1 MSIIPT
7 RTYDNPLFSGSSQ
20 ASHSPDVNLQYI
32 WDQGINSEAGG
43 WRPLN
48 TGDLLTVNI
57 EDAQINV
64 NLDKDEDSVNIY
76 TSENQS
82 INIESTDLD
91 IRDLA
96 NTTDSVNIYTNESQA
111 IKVESTD
118 LDVRD
123 LTSDTDFVSANL
135 QVGDVDVSDTNPVPS
150 FDPKTY
156 ISLTDSTDFDSA
168 DAGSS
173 SVSMDLH
180 PTASPSYS
188 KHGYIAHCYTG
199 ANNTFT
205 GNFIFEASMDEI
217 NWTPI
222 ETRTIESS
230 TDTTF
235 SYYDEFNFRYSRV
248 TFTGDANFT
257 GTCLLQEKHDL

>member
-1 MSIIPT
+1 MSTIPT
-7 RTYDNPLFSGSSQ
+7 RTYSNPLFSGSSQ

-32 WDQGINSEAGG
+32 WDQGINSNLGG

-91 IRDLA
+91 IR
-96 NTTDSVNIYTNESQA
+96 N
-111 IKVESTD
+111 
-118 LDVRD
+118 

-135 QVGDVDVSDTNPVPS
+135 QVGDVDVSDTNPVPTVN
-150 FDPKTY
+150 PKTY
-156 ISLTDSTDFDSA
+156 VSIEANKNL
-168 DAGSS
+168 SS
-173 SVSMDLH
+173 SSLGESSDSIDLH
-180 PTASPSYS
+180 PAESPSYI

-230 TDTTF
+230 ADTTF

-248 TFTGDANFT
+248 TFTGDSNFT

>member
-1 MSIIPT
+1 MSTIPT
-7 RTYDNPLFSGSSQ
+7 QTYDNPLFSGSSQ

-76 TSENQS
+76 TSENQA
-82 INIESTDLD
+82 IN
-91 IRDLA
+91 
-96 NTTDSVNIYTNESQA
+96 
-111 IKVESTD
+111 VESTD

-123 LTSDTDFVSANL
+123 LASDTDFVSANL

-156 ISLTDSTDFDSA
+156 ISFTDSTNFDSA
-168 DAGSS
+168 DLGSS
-173 SVSMDLH
+173 SASTDLH

-205 GNFIFEASMDEI
+205 GSFIFEASMDGA
-217 NWTPI
+217 NWASI

>member
-91 IRDLA
+91 IR
-96 NTTDSVNIYTNESQA
+96 N
-111 IKVESTD
+111 
-118 LDVRD
+118 

-135 QVGDVDVSDTNPVPS
+135 QVGDVDVSDTNPVPTVN
-150 FDPKTY
+150 PKTY
-156 ISLTDSTDFDSA
+156 VSIEANKNL
-168 DAGSS
+168 SS
-173 SVSMDLH
+173 SSLGESSDSIDLH
-180 PTASPSYS
+180 PAESPSYI

-199 ANNTFT
+199 ANNTFI

-230 TDTTF
+230 ADTTF

-248 TFTGDANFT
+248 TFTGDSNFT

>member
-1 MSIIPT
+1 MSTIPT
-7 RTYDNPLFSGSSQ
+7 RTYSNPLFSGSSQ

-32 WDQGINSEAGG
+32 WDQGINSNLGG

-91 IRDLA
+91 IR
-96 NTTDSVNIYTNESQA
+96 N
-111 IKVESTD
+111 
-118 LDVRD
+118 

-135 QVGDVDVSDTNPVPS
+135 QVGDVDVSNTNPVPMFS
-150 FDPKTY
+150 PNTY
-156 ISLTDSTDFDSA
+156 VSLESNTNFDSA
-168 DAGSS
+168 DNGTSS
-173 SVSMDLH
+173 TPVDLH
-180 PTASPSYS
+180 PSNSPSYI

-205 GNFIFEASMDEI
+205 GDFIFEVSMDNT

-222 ETRTIESS
+222 EKRTIQSS
-230 TDTTF
+230 SDTTF
-235 SYYDEFNFRYSRV
+235 SYYDEFNFRYSKV
-248 TFTGDANFT
+248 TFTGDSNFT

>member
-1 MSIIPT
+1 MSTIPT
-7 RTYDNPLFSGSSQ
+7 QTYSNPNFSGSSQ
-20 ASHSPDVNLQYI
+20 AANSPQVNLPYI
-32 WDQGINSEAGG
+32 WDGALNNAEGA
-43 WRPLN
+43 WRPTT
-48 TGDLLTVNI
+48 TGDFLTATI
-57 EDAQINV
+57 ENAQVNV
-64 NLDKDEDSVNIY
+64 NLDEDEDSVNIY
-76 TSENQS
+76 TNENQS
-82 INIESTDLD
+82 IRVESTDLD
-91 IRDLA
+91 IRNL
-96 NTTDSVNIYTNESQA
+96 NFGTDSVEVVQFNHGNLNA
-111 IKVESTD
+111 N
-118 LDVRD
+118 
-123 LTSDTDFVSANL
+123 ANL

-199 ANNTFT
+199 ANNTFA

-230 TDTTF
+230 ADTTF

>member
-1 MSIIPT
+1 MSTIPT
-7 RTYDNPLFSGSSQ
+7 KTYSNLLFSGSSQ

-32 WDQGINSEAGG
+32 WDQGINSNLGG

-48 TGDLLTVNI
+48 TGDLLTVTI

-76 TSENQS
+76 TSEGQS

-91 IRDLA
+91 IR
-96 NTTDSVNIYTNESQA
+96 N
-111 IKVESTD
+111 
-118 LDVRD
+118 
-123 LTSDTDFVSANL
+123 LTSNTDFVSANL
-135 QVGDVDVSDTNPVPS
+135 QVGDVDVSNTNPVPMFS
-150 FDPKTY
+150 PNTY
-156 ISLTDSTDFDSA
+156 VSLGSNTNFDSA
-168 DAGSS
+168 NNGTSS
-173 SVSMDLH
+173 TPVDLH
-180 PTASPSYS
+180 PSNSPSYI

-205 GNFIFEASMDEI
+205 GDFIFEVSMDNT

-222 ETRTIESS
+222 EKRTIQSS
-230 TDTTF
+230 SDTTF
-235 SYYDEFNFRYSRV
+235 SYYDEFNFRYSKV
-248 TFTGDANFT
+248 TFTGDSNFT

>member
-1 MSIIPT
+1 MSTIPT

-32 WDQGINSEAGG
+32 WDQGINSEVGG

-76 TSENQS
+76 TNENQA
-82 INIESTDLD
+82 IN
-91 IRDLA
+91 
-96 NTTDSVNIYTNESQA
+96 
-111 IKVESTD
+111 VESTD

-156 ISLTDSTDFDSA
+156 ISLTDSTNFDSA
-168 DAGSS
+168 DAASS
-173 SVSMDLH
+173 SASMDLH
-180 PTASPSYS
+180 PAESSSYT

-205 GNFIFEASMDEI
+205 GNFIFEASMDGI
-217 NWTPI
+217 NWAPI

-230 TDTTF
+230 ADTTF

-248 TFTGDANFT
+248 TFTGDSNFT

>member
-91 IRDLA
+91 IR
-96 NTTDSVNIYTNESQA
+96 N
-111 IKVESTD
+111 
-118 LDVRD
+118 

-173 SVSMDLH
+173 SASMDLH
-180 PTASPSYS
+180 PAASPSYS

-230 TDTTF
+230 ADTTF

-248 TFTGDANFT
+248 TFTGDSNFT

>member
-1 MSIIPT
+1 MSTIPT
-7 RTYDNPLFSGSSQ
+7 RTYHNPLFSGSSQ

-76 TSENQS
+76 TSENQA
-82 INIESTDLD
+82 IN
-91 IRDLA
+91 
-96 NTTDSVNIYTNESQA
+96 
-111 IKVESTD
+111 VESTD

-156 ISLTDSTDFDSA
+156 TSLTDSTNFDSA

-173 SVSMDLH
+173 STSMDLH
-180 PTASPSYS
+180 PAASPSYS

-205 GNFIFEASMDEI
+205 GNFIFEASMDGT

-230 TDTTF
+230 ADTTF

-248 TFTGDANFT
+248 TFTGDSNFI

>member
-1 MSIIPT
+1 MSTIPT
-7 RTYDNPLFSGSSQ
+7 QTYDNPLFSGSSQ

-76 TSENQS
+76 TNENQS
-82 INIESTDLD
+82 VRVESTDLD
-91 IRDLA
+91 IRNL
-96 NTTDSVNIYTNESQA
+96 NFGTDSVEVVQLTHDNLRTNANIQINNNDAS
-111 IKVESTD
+111 S
-118 LDVRD
+118 
-123 LTSDTDFVSANL
+123 S
-135 QVGDVDVSDTNPVPS
+135 NPVPS

-156 ISLTDSTDFDSA
+156 ISLTDSTNFDSA
-168 DAGSS
+168 DLGSS
-173 SVSMDLH
+173 SASTDLH

-205 GNFIFEASMDEI
+205 GSFIFEASMDGA
-217 NWTPI
+217 NWVSI

>member
-1 MSIIPT
+1 MSTIPT
-7 RTYDNPLFSGSSQ
+7 QTYDNPLFSGSSQ

-76 TSENQS
+76 TSENQA
-82 INIESTDLD
+82 IN
-91 IRDLA
+91 
-96 NTTDSVNIYTNESQA
+96 
-111 IKVESTD
+111 VESTD

-123 LTSDTDFVSANL
+123 LASDTDFVSANL
-135 QVGDVDVSDTNPVPS
+135 QVGDVDVSDANPVPS

-156 ISLTDSTDFDSA
+156 ISFIDSTNFDSA
-168 DAGSS
+168 DLGSS
-173 SVSMDLH
+173 SAPTDLH
-180 PTASPSYS
+180 PTASPSHS

-205 GNFIFEASMDEI
+205 GSFIFEASMDGA
-217 NWTPI
+217 NWASI

>member
-1 MSIIPT
+1 MSTIPT
-7 RTYDNPLFSGSSQ
+7 QTYDNPLFSGSSQ

-76 TSENQS
+76 TSENQA
-82 INIESTDLD
+82 IN
-91 IRDLA
+91 
-96 NTTDSVNIYTNESQA
+96 
-111 IKVESTD
+111 VESTD

-123 LTSDTDFVSANL
+123 LASDTDFVSANL

-156 ISLTDSTDFDSA
+156 ISLTDSTNFDSA
-168 DAGSS
+168 DLGSS
-173 SVSMDLH
+173 SASTDLH

-205 GNFIFEASMDEI
+205 GSFIFEASMDGA
-217 NWTPI
+217 NWVSI

>member
-1 MSIIPT
+1 MSTIPT
-7 RTYDNPLFSGSSQ
+7 RTYSNPLFSGSSQ

-32 WDQGINSEAGG
+32 WDQGINSNLGG

-91 IRDLA
+91 IR
-96 NTTDSVNIYTNESQA
+96 N
-111 IKVESTD
+111 
-118 LDVRD
+118 

-135 QVGDVDVSDTNPVPS
+135 QVGDVDVSNTNPVPMFS
-150 FDPKTY
+150 PNTY
-156 ISLTDSTDFDSA
+156 VSLESNTNFDSA
-168 DAGSS
+168 GNGTSS
-173 SVSMDLH
+173 TPVDLH
-180 PTASPSYS
+180 PSNSPSYI

-205 GNFIFEASMDEI
+205 GDFIFEVSMDNT

-222 ETRTIESS
+222 EKRTIQSS
-230 TDTTF
+230 SDTTF
-235 SYYDEFNFRYSRV
+235 SYYDEFNFRYSKV
-248 TFTGDANFT
+248 TFTGDSNFT

>member
-1 MSIIPT
+1 MSITPT
-7 RTYDNPLFSGSSQ
+7 QTYDNPLFSGSSQ
-20 ASHSPDVNLQYI
+20 SSHTPDVNLQYI
-32 WDQGINSEAGG
+32 WDQGINSNIGG
-43 WRPLN
+43 WRPLS

-64 NLDKDEDSVNIY
+64 NLDKDEDSANIY
-76 TSENQS
+76 TSENQA
-82 INIESTDLD
+82 INVESTELD
-91 IRDLA
+91 IRKLA
-96 NTTDSVNIYTNESQA
+96 DSTDSVACSQP
-111 IKVESTD
+111 THDD
-118 LDVRD
+118 LNAN
-123 LTSDTDFVSANL
+123 ANL

-156 ISLTDSTDFDSA
+156 ISLTDSTNFDSA
-168 DAGSS
+168 DLGSS
-173 SVSMDLH
+173 SASTDLH

-199 ANNTFT
+199 ATNTFT
-205 GNFIFEASMDEI
+205 GSFIFEASMDGA
-217 NWTPI
+217 NWASI

-235 SYYDEFNFRYSRV
+235 SYYDEFNFRHSRV

>member
-43 WRPLN
+43 WRPIN

-91 IRDLA
+91 IR
-96 NTTDSVNIYTNESQA
+96 N
-111 IKVESTD
+111 
-118 LDVRD
+118 

-135 QVGDVDVSDTNPVPS
+135 QVGDVDVSDTNPVPTVN
-150 FDPKTY
+150 PKTY
-156 ISLTDSTDFDSA
+156 VSIEANKNL
-168 DAGSS
+168 SS
-173 SVSMDLH
+173 SSLGESSDSIDLH
-180 PTASPSYS
+180 PAESPSYI

-230 TDTTF
+230 ADTTF

-248 TFTGDANFT
+248 TFTGDSNFT

>member
-1 MSIIPT
+1 MSTIPT
-7 RTYDNPLFSGSSQ
+7 QTYDNPLFSGSSQ

-76 TSENQS
+76 TSENQA
-82 INIESTDLD
+82 IN
-91 IRDLA
+91 
-96 NTTDSVNIYTNESQA
+96 
-111 IKVESTD
+111 VESTD

-123 LTSDTDFVSANL
+123 LASDTDFVSANL

-156 ISLTDSTDFDSA
+156 ISFIDSTNFDSA
-168 DAGSS
+168 DLGSS
-173 SVSMDLH
+173 SASTDLH

-205 GNFIFEASMDEI
+205 GSFIFEASMDGV
-217 NWTPI
+217 NWASI

>member
-1 MSIIPT
+1 MSTIPT
-7 RTYDNPLFSGSSQ
+7 QTYDNPLFSGSSQ

-76 TSENQS
+76 TSENQA
-82 INIESTDLD
+82 IN
-91 IRDLA
+91 
-96 NTTDSVNIYTNESQA
+96 
-111 IKVESTD
+111 VESTD

-123 LTSDTDFVSANL
+123 LASDTDFVSANL

-156 ISLTDSTDFDSA
+156 ISFIDSTNFDSA
-168 DAGSS
+168 DLGSS
-173 SVSMDLH
+173 SASTDLH

-205 GNFIFEASMDEI
+205 GSFIFEASMDGA
-217 NWTPI
+217 NWASI

>member
-82 INIESTDLD
+82 VRVESADLD
-91 IRDLA
+91 IRNLNFDK
-96 NTTDSVNIYTNESQA
+96 DSVEVVQFTHDNLNA
-111 IKVESTD
+111 N
-118 LDVRD
+118 
-123 LTSDTDFVSANL
+123 ANL

-156 ISLTDSTDFDSA
+156 ISLTDSTNFDSA
-168 DAGSS
+168 DVGSS
-173 SVSMDLH
+173 SASMDLH
-180 PTASPSYS
+180 PAASLSYS

-230 TDTTF
+230 ADTTF

-248 TFTGDANFT
+248 TFTGDSNFT

>member
-1 MSIIPT
+1 MSTIPT

-91 IRDLA
+91 IR
-96 NTTDSVNIYTNESQA
+96 N
-111 IKVESTD
+111 
-118 LDVRD
+118 

-135 QVGDVDVSDTNPVPS
+135 QVGDVDVSDTNPVPTVN
-150 FDPKTY
+150 PKTY
-156 ISLTDSTDFDSA
+156 VSIESNKNLSSCSLGESCDSI
-168 DAGSS
+168 
-173 SVSMDLH
+173 DLH
-180 PTASPSYS
+180 PAESPSYI

-230 TDTTF
+230 ADTTF

-248 TFTGDANFT
+248 TFTGDSNFT

>member
-1 MSIIPT
+1 MSTIPT
-7 RTYDNPLFSGSSQ
+7 QTYDNPLFSGSSQ

-76 TSENQS
+76 TSENQA
-82 INIESTDLD
+82 INI
-91 IRDLA
+91 
-96 NTTDSVNIYTNESQA
+96 
-111 IKVESTD
+111 ESTD

-123 LTSDTDFVSANL
+123 LASDTDFVSANL

-156 ISLTDSTDFDSA
+156 ISLTDSTNFDSA
-168 DAGSS
+168 DLGSS
-173 SVSMDLH
+173 SASTDLH

-205 GNFIFEASMDEI
+205 GSFIFEASMDGA
-217 NWTPI
+217 NWASI

>member
-1 MSIIPT
+1 MSTIPT
-7 RTYDNPLFSGSSQ
+7 QTYDNPLFSGSSQ

-76 TSENQS
+76 TSENQA
-82 INIESTDLD
+82 IN
-91 IRDLA
+91 
-96 NTTDSVNIYTNESQA
+96 
-111 IKVESTD
+111 VESTD

-156 ISLTDSTDFDSA
+156 ISFTDSTNFDSA
-168 DAGSS
+168 DLGSS
-173 SVSMDLH
+173 SASTDLH
-180 PTASPSYS
+180 PTASPCYS

-205 GNFIFEASMDEI
+205 GSFIFEASMDGA
-217 NWTPI
+217 NWASI

>member
-76 TSENQS
+76 T
-82 INIESTDLD
+82 
-91 IRDLA
+91 
-96 NTTDSVNIYTNESQA
+96 NESQA

-173 SVSMDLH
+173 SASMDLH
-180 PTASPSYS
+180 PAASPSYS

-230 TDTTF
+230 ADTTF

-248 TFTGDANFT
+248 TFTGDSNFT

>member
-1 MSIIPT
+1 MSTIPT
-7 RTYDNPLFSGSSQ
+7 QTYDNPLFSGSSQ

-76 TSENQS
+76 TSENQA
-82 INIESTDLD
+82 IN
-91 IRDLA
+91 
-96 NTTDSVNIYTNESQA
+96 
-111 IKVESTD
+111 VESTD

-123 LTSDTDFVSANL
+123 LASDTDFVSANL

-156 ISLTDSTDFDSA
+156 ISLTDSTNFDSA
-168 DAGSS
+168 DLGSS
-173 SVSMDLH
+173 SASTDLH

-205 GNFIFEASMDEI
+205 GSFIFEASMDGV
-217 NWTPI
+217 NWASI

>member
-1 MSIIPT
+1 MSTIPT
-7 RTYDNPLFSGSSQ
+7 QTYDNPLFSGSSQ

-76 TSENQS
+76 TSENQA
-82 INIESTDLD
+82 IN
-91 IRDLA
+91 
-96 NTTDSVNIYTNESQA
+96 
-111 IKVESTD
+111 VESTD

-123 LTSDTDFVSANL
+123 LASDTDFVSANL

-156 ISLTDSTDFDSA
+156 ISLTDSTNFDSA
-168 DAGSS
+168 DLGSS
-173 SVSMDLH
+173 SASTDLH

-205 GNFIFEASMDEI
+205 GSFIFEASMDGA
-217 NWTPI
+217 NWASI

>member
-1 MSIIPT
+1 MSTIPT
-7 RTYDNPLFSGSSQ
+7 QTYDNPLFSGSSQ

-76 TSENQS
+76 TSENQA
-82 INIESTDLD
+82 IN
-91 IRDLA
+91 
-96 NTTDSVNIYTNESQA
+96 
-111 IKVESTD
+111 VESTD

-123 LTSDTDFVSANL
+123 LASDTDFVSANL

-156 ISLTDSTDFDSA
+156 ISLTDSTNFDSA
-168 DAGSS
+168 DLGSS
-173 SVSMDLH
+173 NASTDLH

-205 GNFIFEASMDEI
+205 GSFIFEASMDGA
-217 NWTPI
+217 NWVSI

>member
-1 MSIIPT
+1 MSTIPT

-32 WDQGINSEAGG
+32 WDQGINSEVGG

-91 IRDLA
+91 IR
-96 NTTDSVNIYTNESQA
+96 N
-111 IKVESTD
+111 
-118 LDVRD
+118 

-135 QVGDVDVSDTNPVPS
+135 QVGDVDVSDTNPVPTVN
-150 FDPKTY
+150 PKTY
-156 ISLTDSTDFDSA
+156 VSIEANKNL
-168 DAGSS
+168 SS
-173 SVSMDLH
+173 SSLGESSDSIDLH
-180 PTASPSYS
+180 PAESPSYI

-230 TDTTF
+230 ADTTF

-248 TFTGDANFT
+248 TFTGDSNFT

>member
-1 MSIIPT
+1 MSTIPT
-7 RTYDNPLFSGSSQ
+7 QTYDNPLFSGSSQ

-64 NLDKDEDSVNIY
+64 NLNKDEDSVNIY
-76 TSENQS
+76 TSENQA
-82 INIESTDLD
+82 IN
-91 IRDLA
+91 
-96 NTTDSVNIYTNESQA
+96 
-111 IKVESTD
+111 VESTD

-123 LTSDTDFVSANL
+123 LASDTDFVSANL

-156 ISLTDSTDFDSA
+156 ISFIDSTNFDSA
-168 DAGSS
+168 DLGSS
-173 SVSMDLH
+173 SAPTDLH
-180 PTASPSYS
+180 PTASPSHS

-205 GNFIFEASMDEI
+205 GSFIFEASMDGV
-217 NWTPI
+217 NWASI

>member
-1 MSIIPT
+1 MSTIPT

-91 IRDLA
+91 IR
-96 NTTDSVNIYTNESQA
+96 N
-111 IKVESTD
+111 
-118 LDVRD
+118 

-135 QVGDVDVSDTNPVPS
+135 QVGDVDVSDTNPVPTVN
-150 FDPKTY
+150 PKTY
-156 ISLTDSTDFDSA
+156 VSIEANKNL
-168 DAGSS
+168 SS
-173 SVSMDLH
+173 SSLGESSDSIDLH
-180 PTASPSYS
+180 PAESPSYI

-230 TDTTF
+230 ADTTF

-248 TFTGDANFT
+248 TFTGDSNFT

>member
-91 IRDLA
+91 IR
-96 NTTDSVNIYTNESQA
+96 N
-111 IKVESTD
+111 
-118 LDVRD
+118 

-135 QVGDVDVSDTNPVPS
+135 QVGDVDVSDTNPVPTVN
-150 FDPKTY
+150 PKTY
-156 ISLTDSTDFDSA
+156 VSIEANKNL
-168 DAGSS
+168 SS
-173 SVSMDLH
+173 SSLGESSDSIDLH
-180 PTASPSYS
+180 PAESPSYI

-230 TDTTF
+230 ADTTF

-248 TFTGDANFT
+248 TFTGDSNFT

>member
-1 MSIIPT
+1 MSTIPT
-7 RTYDNPLFSGSSQ
+7 QTYDNPLFSGSSQ

-76 TSENQS
+76 TSENQA
-82 INIESTDLD
+82 IN
-91 IRDLA
+91 
-96 NTTDSVNIYTNESQA
+96 
-111 IKVESTD
+111 VESTD

-123 LTSDTDFVSANL
+123 LASDTDFVSANL

-156 ISLTDSTDFDSA
+156 ISLTDSTNFDSA
-168 DAGSS
+168 DLGSS
-173 SVSMDLH
+173 SAPTDLH
-180 PTASPSYS
+180 PTASPSHS

-205 GNFIFEASMDEI
+205 GSFIFEASMDGA
-217 NWTPI
+217 NWASI

>member
-7 RTYDNPLFSGSSQ
+7 HTYDNPLFSGSSQ

-57 EDAQINV
+57 ENAQINV

-96 NTTDSVNIYTNESQA
+96 NATDSVNIYTNESQA

-173 SVSMDLH
+173 SASMDLH
-180 PTASPSYS
+180 PAASPSYS

>member
-1 MSIIPT
+1 MSTIPT
-7 RTYDNPLFSGSSQ
+7 QTYDNPLFSGSSQ

-76 TSENQS
+76 TSENQA
-82 INIESTDLD
+82 IN
-91 IRDLA
+91 
-96 NTTDSVNIYTNESQA
+96 
-111 IKVESTD
+111 VESTD

-123 LTSDTDFVSANL
+123 LASDTDFVSANL

-156 ISLTDSTDFDSA
+156 ISFIDSTNFDSA
-168 DAGSS
+168 DLGSS
-173 SVSMDLH
+173 SAPADLH

-205 GNFIFEASMDEI
+205 GSFIFEASMDGV
-217 NWTPI
+217 NWASI

>member
-1 MSIIPT
+1 MSTIPT
-7 RTYDNPLFSGSSQ
+7 QTYDNPLFSGSSQ

-76 TSENQS
+76 TSENQA
-82 INIESTDLD
+82 IN
-91 IRDLA
+91 
-96 NTTDSVNIYTNESQA
+96 
-111 IKVESTD
+111 VESTD

-123 LTSDTDFVSANL
+123 LASDTDFVSANL
-135 QVGDVDVSDTNPVPS
+135 QVGDVDVSDINPVPS

-156 ISLTDSTDFDSA
+156 ISFIDSTNFDSA
-168 DAGSS
+168 DLGSS
-173 SVSMDLH
+173 SAPTDLH
-180 PTASPSYS
+180 PTASPSHS

-205 GNFIFEASMDEI
+205 GSFIFQASMDGA
-217 NWTPI
+217 NWASI

>member
-1 MSIIPT
+1 MNTIPT
-7 RTYDNPLFSGSSQ
+7 PTYNNPLFSGSSQ

-32 WDQGINSEAGG
+32 WDQGINSNLGG

-91 IRDLA
+91 IRNLA
-96 NTTDSVNIYTNESQA
+96 
-111 IKVESTD
+111 
-118 LDVRD
+118 
-123 LTSDTDFVSANL
+123 SDTDFVSANL
-135 QVGDVDVSDTNPVPS
+135 QVGDVDVSNTNPVPMFS
-150 FDPKTY
+150 PNTY
-156 ISLTDSTDFDSA
+156 VSLESNTNFDSA
-168 DAGSS
+168 DNGTSS
-173 SVSMDLH
+173 TPVDLH
-180 PTASPSYS
+180 PSNSPSYI

-205 GNFIFEASMDEI
+205 GNFIFEVSMDNT

-222 ETRTIESS
+222 EKRTIESS
-230 TDTTF
+230 SDTTF

-248 TFTGDANFT
+248 TFNGDQNFT

>member
-1 MSIIPT
+1 MSTIPT
-7 RTYDNPLFSGSSQ
+7 QTYDNPLFSGSSQ

-76 TSENQS
+76 TSENQA
-82 INIESTDLD
+82 INI
-91 IRDLA
+91 
-96 NTTDSVNIYTNESQA
+96 
-111 IKVESTD
+111 ESTD

-123 LTSDTDFVSANL
+123 LASDTDFVSANL

-156 ISLTDSTDFDSA
+156 ISLTDSTNFDSA
-168 DAGSS
+168 DLGSS
-173 SVSMDLH
+173 SASTDLH

-205 GNFIFEASMDEI
+205 GSFIFEASMDGV
-217 NWTPI
+217 NWASI